1 MFNVGFSELFV
12 FGIIALLVLG
22 PEKLPEAA
30 RFAGKWYAR
39 LIRFIN
45 NAQQD
50 LNREL
55 GINELREQMQKEM
68 ERITELE
75 QRMQEKISELEQQTQ
90 YVNTDKFT
98 VDDAETVG
106 QKSKEKMNLVY
117 LYLTEDER
125 ITYVFSPSFLEKK
138 VTNLFIN
145 RQESSS
151 PKNLKVAV

>member
-1 MFNVGFSELFV
+1 MFNIGFSELFV

-90 YVNTDKFT
+90 YVDTDKFT

-125 ITYVFSPSFLEKK
+125 ITYVFSSSFLEKK
-138 VTNLFIN
+138 VTNLFIH

>member
-1 MFNVGFSELFV
+1 MFNVGFSELLV

-22 PEKLPEAA
+22 PERLPEAA

-55 GINELREQMQKEM
+55 GINELREQMRKEM

-75 QRMQEKISELEQQTQ
+75 QRMQEKINELDQQAQ
-90 YVNTDKFT
+90 NIDFDKIKT
-98 VDDAETVG
+98 NDQESRKRTHIIYT
-106 QKSKEKMNLVY
+106 Y
-117 LYLTEDER
+117 LADRKKLE
-125 ITYVFSPSFLEKK
+125 YVFSPLFLEKRL
-138 VTNLFIN
+138 TSLIIN
-145 RQESSS
+145 GQKI
-151 PKNLKVAV
+151 PVLKDLKVAV

>member
-1 MFNVGFSELFV
+1 MFNIGFSELFV

-90 YVNTDKFT
+90 YVDTDKFT

-138 VTNLFIN
+138 VTNLFID

>member
-1 MFNVGFSELFV
+1 MFNVGFSELLV

-22 PEKLPEAA
+22 PERLPEAA

-55 GINELREQMQKEM
+55 GINELREQMRKEM

-75 QRMQEKISELEQQTQ
+75 QRMQEKINELDQQAQ
-90 YVNTDKFT
+90 NIDFDKIKT
-98 VDDAETVG
+98 NDQESRKRTHIIYT
-106 QKSKEKMNLVY
+106 Y
-117 LYLTEDER
+117 LADRKKLE
-125 ITYVFSPSFLEKK
+125 YVF
-138 VTNLFIN
+138 
-145 RQESSS
+145 
-151 PKNLKVAV
+151 

>member
-39 LIRFIN
+39 LMRFIN

-90 YVNTDKFT
+90 YVDTDKFT

-106 QKSKEKMNLVY
+106 HKSKEKINLVY
-117 LYLTEDER
+117 TYLTEDER
-125 ITYVFSPSFLEKK
+125 INYIFSPSFLEKK
-138 VTNLFIN
+138 LTTVFIN
-145 RQESSS
+145 SQESSS